1 MLENVNNLLEN
12 ETERL
17 LSWRGEGRE
26 LVCQSLPRGYAEKC
40 FDFDSIK
47 VDQLILISRGTQRRF
62 PPNCISKLCLGY
74 AECFYIPR
82 NVLKVALK
90 NLYLFAHPTA
100 T

>member
-47 VDQLILISRGTQRRF
+47 VDQLTHPNLQR
-62 PPNCISKLCLGY
+62 
-74 AECFYIPR
+74 
-82 NVLKVALK
+82 
-90 NLYLFAHPTA
+90 HA
-100 T
+100 TTVSS